1 MPAQHEDEN
10 KEKSID
16 QQKRQAEIPPGLGS
30 SSKDKSDLSNPT
42 RAPAIPTSENVEKRE
57 PVYQTKPDDTSASKQ
72 HLQPAIDFDFDALLA
87 PYQNGQSQLINPTLS
102 AKIVDTT
109 SQVSPDID
117 NVKKSSDGDT
127 MERRPDQQ
135 LPSPLEHQP
144 TANTVPQKTISANH
158 QPTVDNIPQETISA
172 NHQPTVNNIP
182 QETIS
187 AQCQS
192 VVDTVPQNTVSASQ
206 GHSKQYT
213 ITDHP
218 ADATNI
224 SSKSPSHTGLKR
236 KASDAVK
243 VDDRKPKKTT
253 TDRAKTG
260 IVGIPDRTSGTGHTT
275 PVANNVPPKDLLY
288 VAQQGKVPCFYPFLK
303 RSQRDCNGTMY

>member
-158 QPTVDNIPQETISA
+158 QPTV
-172 NHQPTVNNIP
+172 NNIP

-288 VAQQGKVPCFYPFLK
+288 VAQQGKVPCFYPILK